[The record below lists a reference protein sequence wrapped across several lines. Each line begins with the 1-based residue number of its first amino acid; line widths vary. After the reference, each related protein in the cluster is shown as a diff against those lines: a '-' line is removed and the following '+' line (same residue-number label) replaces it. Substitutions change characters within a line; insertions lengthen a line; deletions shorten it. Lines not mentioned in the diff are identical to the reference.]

1 MHSTQ
6 HDSFLPLVTKKKSF
20 ANNPPP
26 PRSRYLSGEISA
38 RAGPDQFLV
47 WSVSLGF
54 AWPVFSLFITARA
67 ASASRNL
74 LRLALLFPL
83 CFSRLPRQ
91 RERERVAR
99 RVSTPPAGA
108 HSSGRLGFLRCSSLG
123 FLPSRIG
130 NSSKPA
136 KKKKVISVLELPR
149 RVGGFNLCIGWGTEA
164 DYRGNLSDFQVPC
177 ATGRRLLGERFL
189 SPVAPVSG
197 VGERLI
203 LPDATIPVFVIPV
216 PPSALPA
223 AAEFQL
229 SSRVGFCLSRR
240 FRLSVRPGK
249 AWVKLGISTPA
260 HSQ

>member
-1 MHSTQ
+1 
-6 HDSFLPLVTKKKSF
+6 VTKK
-20 ANNPPP
+20 NPSLITPHHLDRDTYLVRYQLVQGRTSSLFGP
-26 PRSRYLSGEISA
+26 SHLPLRGLCSPCLLLQERPRLQETFSGW
-38 RAGPDQFLV
+38 RC
-47 WSVSLGF
+47 
-54 AWPVFSLFITARA
+54 FSL
-67 ASASRNL
+67 SASRAYHA
-74 LRLALLFPL
+74 RE
-83 CFSRLPRQ
+83 

-240 FRLSVRPGK
+240 FRMSVRPGK